1 MYKKLTKSNF
11 KTFDFCIIIHTN
23 VIVLVVDFVV
33 QPFSF
38 VFLEM
43 DIISSNV
50 QTNRT
55 QTHPNSFKMSV
66 LLHC

>member
-23 VIVLVVDFVV
+23 VMLVVDFVV

-55 QTHPNSFKMSV
+55 QTHPNSFRMSV